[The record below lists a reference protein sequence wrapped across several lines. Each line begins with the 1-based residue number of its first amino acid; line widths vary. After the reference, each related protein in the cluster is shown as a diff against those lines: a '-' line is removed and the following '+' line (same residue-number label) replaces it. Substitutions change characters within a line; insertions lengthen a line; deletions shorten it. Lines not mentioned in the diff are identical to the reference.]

1 MSLKSR
7 IERVLVVVAGS
18 ALTLHAVEFFHVTAQ
33 NYL

>member
-7 IERVLVVVAGS
+7 IERVLVVVASS
-18 ALTLHAVEFFHVTAQ
+18 ALAIHAVDFFYVTAQ